1 MALAKD
7 RLRRQEALNRLAF
20 QLTEVNGELE
30 FLAGPRPLCKDRQ
43 AQVEARR
50 AELQQLRAS
59 FFVVI
64 KQFREELDPETLG
77 STFKWMKP
85 FGRKATQQTVSR
97 YFKTF
102 IEAN

>member
-1 MALAKD
+1 MALS
-7 RLRRQEALNRLAF
+7 RNRTRNQETLNRLAF

-30 FLAGPRPLCKDRQ
+30 FLTGLHPCPADRQ
-43 AQVEARR
+43 ALLETRR
-50 AELQQLRAS
+50 AELLQLRAS
-59 FFVVI
+59 LFVVI
-64 KQFREELDPETLG
+64 KRYRDDLEPETLG
-77 STFKWMKP
+77 ATFKWMKP